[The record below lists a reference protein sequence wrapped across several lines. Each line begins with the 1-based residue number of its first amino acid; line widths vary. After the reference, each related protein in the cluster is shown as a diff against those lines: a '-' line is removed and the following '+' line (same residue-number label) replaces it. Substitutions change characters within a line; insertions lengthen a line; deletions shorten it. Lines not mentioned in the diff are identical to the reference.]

1 LKIALIV
8 DAVIPALLYGGTE
21 RQVYWLACELL
32 RRGHEV
38 TVVARPGSFV
48 PGARMVFAASRK
60 ESFSLV
66 PADVDIVNA
75 HAGTPPEGFGKAC
88 IMTSHGNG
96 TPPTDRLNW
105 SFVSRDHA
113 ARHGRRTF
121 VYNGLP
127 PEEHYFSA
135 AKSDRLLFF
144 SRINRASK
152 NVTKAMQLAI
162 RHDFEMDLAG
172 GRCWELLTRSK
183 VRQEGAFRL
192 AGDPRFRF
200 HGMLGGWEKAP
211 LFAEARALLFPI
223 RGAEAF
229 GLVVIEALLAGTPV
243 IASPL
248 YAMPELITPEVGFLC
263 ESDED
268 FEAAFAGLDRI
279 DPRACR
285 AHAAERFS
293 IARSAEGYL
302 ELYERVLA
310 GERLD

>member
-1 LKIALIV
+1 
-8 DAVIPALLYGGTE
+8 
-21 RQVYWLACELL
+21 QVYWLACELL

-127 PEEHYFSA
+127 PEEHY
-135 AKSDRLLFF
+135 
-144 SRINRASK
+144 
-152 NVTKAMQLAI
+152 
-162 RHDFEMDLAG
+162 
-172 GRCWELLTRSK
+172 
-183 VRQEGAFRL
+183 
-192 AGDPRFRF
+192 
-200 HGMLGGWEKAP
+200 
-211 LFAEARALLFPI
+211 
-223 RGAEAF
+223 
-229 GLVVIEALLAGTPV
+229 
-243 IASPL
+243 
-248 YAMPELITPEVGFLC
+248 
-263 ESDED
+263 
-268 FEAAFAGLDRI
+268 
-279 DPRACR
+279 
-285 AHAAERFS
+285 
-293 IARSAEGYL
+293 
-302 ELYERVLA
+302 
-310 GERLD
+310 